1 MRFLSKDDRRL
12 ISQTGIFGGIAKK
25 RPDSLTFS
33 LHLSFSFSLLSPCLP
48 LSFSRLFFRDG
59 GSMTAITW

>member
-33 LHLSFSFSLLSPCLP
+33 LLSPCLP

>member
-33 LHLSFSFSLLSPCLP
+33 LHLSFSLYRSLAS
-48 LSFSRLFFRDG
+48 SSV
-59 GSMTAITW
+59 MVEV